1 MQKGLY
7 FRKVTPLE
15 GPAIHVRDNGAK
27 ISIPHRDGEVKA
39 TSFLTGLACSSSPGS
54 QFSTLYLTVILMI
67 ILMSLGF
74 ATVPESTANPTAGTG
89 SLVSTVGNKPF
100 VGDSSRGTLDL
111 NGWNPAGGR

>member
-1 MQKGLY
+1 MKR
-7 FRKVTPLE
+7 FT
-15 GPAIHVRDNGAK
+15 
-27 ISIPHRDGEVKA
+27 
-39 TSFLTGLACSSSPGS
+39 
-54 QFSTLYLTVILMI
+54 YLTVVLII

-74 ATVPESTANPTAGTG
+74 ATVPESTANPAAGTG

>member
-1 MQKGLY
+1 MKN
-7 FRKVTPLE
+7 F
-15 GPAIHVRDNGAK
+15 A
-27 ISIPHRDGEVKA
+27 
-39 TSFLTGLACSSSPGS
+39 
-54 QFSTLYLTVILMI
+54 YLTAILMI

-74 ATVPESTANPTAGTG
+74 ATIPESTANPTAGTG

>member
-1 MQKGLY
+1 
-7 FRKVTPLE
+7 
-15 GPAIHVRDNGAK
+15 
-27 ISIPHRDGEVKA
+27 VK
-39 TSFLTGLACSSSPGS
+39 SFA
-54 QFSTLYLTVILMI
+54 YLTAILMI

-74 ATVPESTANPTAGTG
+74 ATLPESTENPTAAAG